1 MAGLR
6 NGLKDARGQLTLSYV
21 ELADAIDDKRRQLG
35 EEPAIS
41 VWENVPGVLNSKDNA
56 FGCLLAALAGED
68 EPLQPSGG
76 KWTNAGYVSGPKRT
90 IAWIV
95 KDAQYFGV
103 AQRRRRVFV
112 VASAREGFDPA
123 AVLFELDSL
132 RRDSAPSR
140 EAGSQ
145 VAALTANGV
154 GTCGADDNQA
164 TAGHLITQQAIG
176 EISPTL
182 RSGNAKDNSN
192 PVTHAEMLV
201 VGTLMNNGKAAGS
214 ATQQDAESGMLI
226 PCVYS
231 STGAGCWSDGP
242 GTLRA
247 REQESHE
254 HLVTSFNW
262 QAGGNTSATLGA
274 DEHITGTL
282 QASQHPAICFSSKD
296 HGADASIDIAPTLRA
311 GNSDKSHANGG
322 QPPAIAYVFAE
333 NGSGELR
340 FQGGTGDF
348 CGTLSTGGGKP
359 GQGTPCIVG
368 EVAHGMAVRRLMPI
382 ECERLQG
389 MPDNHTRIP
398 VKFYAKRR
406 ITSLRPA
413 DMWEETEGGWFLMAA
428 DGPRYKAIGN
438 SMAVTCMLWLGERIQ
453 QACISIPE
461 QEAKVP
467 EVSSVINPYCAKLN
481 VLRSKPVH
489 MLKEVGDQ
497 WRTPEPLFWGINAM
511 FGPLVLDLFSDG
523 ENSKCPSFYTAEDNA
538 LTQDWSEKLAELHGA
553 AFGNPPYSRAQ
564 QHEDQHITGMV
575 HIMAHAMEMRARG
588 GRYVFLIK
596 AATSETWWP
605 EQADHIAFIRGR
617 VGFDLPTW
625 FVPADEKQVPSG
637 AFFAG
642 AVVIFDKTWR
652 GPAMSYV
659 SREQLEA
666 QGKAFMAQIHRC
678 AERMLVEDKAA

>member
-1 MAGLR
+1 
-6 NGLKDARGQLTLSYV
+6 
-21 ELADAIDDKRRQLG
+21 
-35 EEPAIS
+35 
-41 VWENVPGVLNSKDNA
+41 
-56 FGCLLAALAGED
+56 
-68 EPLQPSGG
+68 
-76 KWTNAGYVSGPKRT
+76 
-90 IAWIV
+90 
-95 KDAQYFGV
+95 
-103 AQRRRRVFV
+103 
-112 VASAREGFDPA
+112 
-123 AVLFELDSL
+123 
-132 RRDSAPSR
+132 
-140 EAGSQ
+140 
-145 VAALTANGV
+145 
-154 GTCGADDNQA
+154 
-164 TAGHLITQQAIG
+164 
-176 EISPTL
+176 
-182 RSGNAKDNSN
+182 
-192 PVTHAEMLV
+192 
-201 VGTLMNNGKAAGS
+201 
-214 ATQQDAESGMLI
+214 
-226 PCVYS
+226 
-231 STGAGCWSDGP
+231 
-242 GTLRA
+242 
-247 REQESHE
+247 
-254 HLVTSFNW
+254 
-262 QAGGNTSATLGA
+262 
-274 DEHITGTL
+274 
-282 QASQHPAICFSSKD
+282 
-296 HGADASIDIAPTLRA
+296 
-311 GNSDKSHANGG
+311 
-322 QPPAIAYVFAE
+322 
-333 NGSGELR
+333 
-340 FQGGTGDF
+340 
-348 CGTLSTGGGKP
+348 
-359 GQGTPCIVG
+359 
-368 EVAHGMAVRRLMPI
+368 MAVRRLMPI

-453 QACISIPE
+453 QTCISIPE